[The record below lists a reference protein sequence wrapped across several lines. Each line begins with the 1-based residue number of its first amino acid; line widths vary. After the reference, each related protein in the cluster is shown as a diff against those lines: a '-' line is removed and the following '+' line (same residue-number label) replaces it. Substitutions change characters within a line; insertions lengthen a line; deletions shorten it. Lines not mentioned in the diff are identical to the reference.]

1 MNEFAQILKEKKHL
15 TRDEAYAMQFAIL
28 HSKLGTNELV
38 DIFSCMDGRYPTT
51 EEMNGII
58 AATRESMVPVT
69 IETDALDIVGTG
81 GDGLKTF
88 NISTAA
94 SIVCAACDVP
104 VVKHGNRSATSRCG
118 SADVLEAL
126 GVNIMLDA
134 EKSAACFEET
144 GMVFLFAPLFHSS
157 LKNAAEARKQFGKR
171 TYFNILGPLVN
182 PGRVSHQALGVFD
195 SGIAS
200 LMGEASIKSG
210 AKCVW
215 TIRSHDGM
223 DELSLFSLPDVKA
236 FTPHS
241 PTGDVVGLSY
251 EINKEGMEEI
261 QVKDV
266 HESAKIIT
274 SVFKNE
280 ATEVQTQTVII
291 NTAIGLMAFG
301 NSKNFG
307 EAMDRALEVI
317 KSGRAMKKLQ
327 QLIEVSNHV

>member
-1 MNEFAQILKEKKHL
+1 MNEFAQILKDKKYL
-15 TRDEAYAMQFAIL
+15 TRDEAYAMQYAIL
-28 HSKLGTNELV
+28 HGKLNTNELV
-38 DIFSCMDGRYPTT
+38 DIFSSMDGRYPTI

-58 AATRESMVPVT
+58 DATRESMVPVNIT
-69 IETDALDIVGTG
+69 NDALDIVGTG

-104 VVKHGNRSATSRCG
+104 VVKHGNRSASSRCG

-126 GVNIMLDA
+126 GVNIMLNA
-134 EKSAACFEET
+134 EKSEKCFEET

-195 SGIAS
+195 SNIAS
-200 LMGEASIKSG
+200 LMGETSVKSG
-210 AKCVW
+210 AKRVW
-215 TIRSHDGM
+215 IVRSHDGM
-223 DELSLFSLPDVKA
+223 DELSLFSLPDIKS
-236 FTPHS
+236 FTPHD
-241 PTGDVVGLSY
+241 PQGAEMKISY
-251 EINKEGMEEI
+251 NQHKEGMDEI

-266 HESAKIIT
+266 NESAKIIT
-274 SVFKNE
+274 AIFNNE
-280 ATEVQTQTVII
+280 ATDVQTQTVVI
-291 NTAIGLMAFG
+291 NAAAGLMAFG
-301 NSKNFG
+301 DSKNFG
-307 EAMDRALEVI
+307 EAIDRAIEVI
-317 KSGRAMKKLQ
+317 KSGRAMKKLK